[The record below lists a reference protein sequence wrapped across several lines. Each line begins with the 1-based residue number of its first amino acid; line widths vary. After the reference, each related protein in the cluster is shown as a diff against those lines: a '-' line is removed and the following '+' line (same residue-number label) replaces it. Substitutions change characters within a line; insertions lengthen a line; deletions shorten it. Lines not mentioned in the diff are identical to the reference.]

1 MESEILPNFS
11 LDVLQDISDEQL
23 LQHVH
28 EMEGQ
33 QKTGE
38 NPCFVALQ
46 ESDLREIV
54 AGAEAKSTKRNTK
67 WVIKTIEGKI
77 CKKSPELLIFLNKTK
92 HNDYKKR

>member
-38 NPCFVALQ
+38 NPRFVALQ

-54 AGAEAKSTKRNTK
+54 AGAEAKSTKRNTSGLLK
-67 WVIKTIEGKI
+67 QLKVKYA
-77 CKKSPELLIFLNKTK
+77 KKVLNF
-92 HNDYKKR
+92 